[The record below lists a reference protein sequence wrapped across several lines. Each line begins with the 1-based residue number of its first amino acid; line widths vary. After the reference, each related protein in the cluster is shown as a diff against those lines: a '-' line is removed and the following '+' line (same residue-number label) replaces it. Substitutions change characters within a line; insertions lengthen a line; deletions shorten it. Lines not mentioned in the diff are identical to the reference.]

1 MRQGQLGMRNSYTH
15 LISSYLIFL
24 MDVIYLGIDKARK
37 LFIPIFLYFGDFQ
50 GFFNIYK
57 WGANVDCF
65 ERFFKKISPLFL
77 GKKKN

>member
-57 WGANVDCF
+57 
-65 ERFFKKISPLFL
+65 
-77 GKKKN
+77 

>member
-37 LFIPIFLYFGDFQ
+37 LFIPIFYILVISKAFLIFINEVQTLIVLNDFS
-50 GFFNIYK
+50 
-57 WGANVDCF
+57 
-65 ERFFKKISPLFL
+65 KKFPRCS
-77 GKKKN
+77 